1 MSESGPRI
9 SLISSAIQLD
19 AILDA
24 MVESLIVIDEHGV
37 IVQVND
43 STLNMFGYDRSE
55 LISANISKLMVGADR
70 LRHDQ
75 YLSRY
80 RKTGEKRI
88 IGKGRE
94 VQALRKDGT
103 EFPAEIAVGESMG
116 GARPRYVGLIRDL
129 TEQRRAEESALQQRE
144 EMISVSRLSLMGE
157 MTAAMAHELNQ
168 PLTAV
173 ANYAAASKRLLED
186 PSAENLQLVRETL
199 DEIGNQAHRAG
210 RVIARTRGFTR
221 SADGE
226 RVVMTLADINQQI
239 KRLAEVDTNANNI
252 NIAWDIPPEL
262 PAIEVDPVEI
272 QQVMLNLVRNAV
284 DAMANTPAASR
295 NIRVTARRSGPHE
308 LRYEVCDHGCGVDSE
323 VSDSVFNAFFTTKPL
338 GMGMGLA
345 ICRTII
351 RKHGGE
357 LGFRN
362 NDANNLSSGSTFY
375 FTLPTQVTR

>member
-9 SLISSAIQLD
+9 SLISSSVQLD

-37 IVQVND
+37 IIQVND
-43 STLNMFGYDRSE
+43 ATLDMFGYDRNE
-55 LISANISKLMVGADR
+55 LIGSNISKLMVGADR
-70 LRHDQ
+70 LRHDR

-80 RKTGEKRI
+80 RQTGEKRI
-88 IGKGRE
+88 MGKGRE
-94 VQALRKDGT
+94 VQALRKDGSQ
-103 EFPAEIAVGESMG
+103 FPADIAVGESMA

-157 MTAAMAHELNQ
+157 MAAAMAHELNQ

-173 ANYAAASKRLLED
+173 ANYAAASKRLLDD
-186 PSAENLQLVRETL
+186 PSQENLALVKETL

-221 SADGE
+221 SADGD
-226 RVVMTLADINQQI
+226 RAVMTLADINQQI

-252 NIAWDIPPEL
+252 AIIWDIPPEL
-262 PAIEVDPVEI
+262 PALEVDPVEI

-284 DAMANTPAASR
+284 DAMADTPAPSR
-295 NIRVTARRSGPHE
+295 SIRVTARRSGPHE

-323 VSDSVFNAFFTTKPL
+323 FSDSVFNAFFTTKPL

-362 NDANNLSSGSTFY
+362 NDANNLSAGSTFY